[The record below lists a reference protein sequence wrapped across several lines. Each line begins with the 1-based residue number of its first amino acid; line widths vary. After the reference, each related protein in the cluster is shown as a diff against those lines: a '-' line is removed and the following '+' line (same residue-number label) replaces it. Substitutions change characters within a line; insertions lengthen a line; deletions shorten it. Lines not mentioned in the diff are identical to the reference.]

1 MPVYEFL
8 CTNCNN
14 VFEVIGSYNQV
25 GQEQNCRNCNYICK
39 KIPSRVS
46 MQPDNFWNGQY
57 APNVGKWFT
66 SKTQYQNYLREK
78 GKIIVEKGMKT
89 LTDQE
94 RAKVVVDKNEKTR
107 KEIIADVIKNGVPSD
122 NNTDNQ
128 NNIVN
133 FINSQGQV
141 L

>member
-8 CTNCNN
+8 CTNCND
-14 VFEVIGSYNQV
+14 VFEVIGSYSQV
-25 GQEQNCRNCNYICK
+25 GQEQNCKNCNYICK

-46 MQPDNFWNGQY
+46 MQPDNFWSGQY
-57 APNVGKWFT
+57 APNVDKWFT
-66 SKTQYQNYLREK
+66 SKTQYHNYLREN

-122 NNTDNQ
+122 NNDNKD
-128 NNIVN
+128 NTVN

-141 L
+141 I